1 MSGLR
6 TPPVPQG
13 TVGSGWACHE
23 GENMLTKSKVL
34 IVVGTRPEAIKLLP
48 LILAFQKSNTLEP
61 VVVSSGQHSDM
72 VREVLGLADIE
83 PAVDLGAAVPGN
95 TLNELFASVMTRLED
110 YCFEQYGTPPEN
122 SDGYSPRPRSFPVAC
137 FVHGD
142 TTTAAAAALAAFHMR
157 IPVAHVEAGLRTSDT
172 LSPFPEEANR
182 QLVSRLATFHFAPTF
197 RNKGN
202 LVREGVPYGRIFVCG
217 NTAIDALQW
226 AAGLQES
233 YRDPVIEDLEND
245 NSTRVIV
252 VTAHRRE
259 NWGAGLERIGQA
271 VATLAGKYPDTRF
284 VIPLHPN
291 PRVRSTLRPLL
302 DHYNNVNIVEPMRYT
317 AFARLLE
324 RAYLVITDSGGI
336 QEEAPSL
343 QTPVIVVRETTERQE
358 GVDSGTLELVGTDTD
373 RIVAAVSRL
382 MDDPEAHGAM
392 SSRPNPY
399 GDGNAS
405 ARIVAASEYIAF
417 NATSPA
423 PYGTGFE
430 RVEVLRAAGFLVDPV
445 DFLQD
450 PDTDRTLGR

>member
-1 MSGLR
+1 MPKMR
-6 TPPVPQG
+6 
-13 TVGSGWACHE
+13 E
-23 GENMLTKSKVL
+23 VL

-48 LILAFQKSNTLEP
+48 LILAFQKSGVIRP
-61 VVVSSGQHSDM
+61 VVVSSGQHSEM

-83 PAVDLGAAVPGN
+83 PTVDLGAAVPDN

-110 YCFEQYGTPPEN
+110 YCFEQYGPPPDE
-122 SDGYSPRPRSFPVAC
+122 SDRYSPRPRKFPVAC

-197 RNKGN
+197 RNKAN
-202 LVREGVPYGRIFVCG
+202 LVREGVPYGRIYVCG

-226 AAGLQES
+226 AASLQ
-233 YRDPVIEDLEND
+233 DPYGDPALDDLETD
-245 NSTRVIV
+245 NAHRVIV

-259 NWGAGLERIGQA
+259 NWGAGLERIGRA
-271 VATLAGKYPDTRF
+271 VAALAEKYPDARF

-291 PRVRSTLRPLL
+291 PRVQSALRPLL
-302 DHYNNVNIVEPMRYT
+302 EHFENVSLVAPMRYT

-343 QTPVIVVRETTERQE
+343 HTPVIVVRETTERQE
-358 GVDSGTLELVGTDTD
+358 GVDAGTLELVGTNTD
-373 RIVAAVSRL
+373 RIIAAIQRL
-382 MDDPEAHGAM
+382 MEDPEIHRAM

-405 ARIVAASEYIAF
+405 ARIVAASAYIAF
-417 NATSPA
+417 GKDSPA
-423 PYGTGFE
+423 PYGSGFE

-445 DFLQD
+445 DFLED
-450 PDTDRTLGR
+450 PDTDRTLGG